1 MRIEVVGKVKK
12 VEKWIKL
19 EKVKPNATW
28 DVGKIEPSQRKALSQ
43 LFSFS
48 SIY

>member
-1 MRIEVVGKVKK
+1 MVKVEK

-19 EKVKPNATW
+19 EKVEPNETW
-28 DVGKIEPSQRKALSQ
+28 EVGKIEPSNWKALSQ

-48 SIY
+48 SVY